1 MSPVPPGGLT
11 ACVQV
16 MIALPFNF
24 SFYGRTFANGSDVQ
38 VSSNGYISFESH
50 DWLWSGNTF
59 PVPSLG
65 APDFV
70 VAVYW
75 TDLDVSAAG
84 ILDGGVF
91 SLAEPDRL
99 TVCRDAIKL

>member
-1 MSPVPPGGLT
+1 
-11 ACVQV
+11 

-38 VSSNGYISFESH
+38 VSSNGYLSFESH
-50 DWLWSGNTF
+50 DWQWSGNTF

-75 TDLDVSAAG
+75 TDLDASAAG
-84 ILDGGVF
+84 ILDEYGIPI
-91 SLAEPDRL
+91 SEPEDWSRL
-99 TVCRDAIKL
+99 QPCGTGTHP